1 VPKRR
6 RSGPTGGTVAS
17 GARLEGGRCAGSDVH
32 FGTECTCQVR
42 LGEVFCA
49 RFGRDPYI
57 VSAMSEPRN
66 EANSAAEPGTAQ
78 PQLHRKLGILN
89 ATSIN
94 MSNMIGIGPFITVPP
109 ILATLGGPQA
119 LLAWFAGAIIAIADG
134 LVVSELGA
142 SLPSSGG
149 AYVFLRDSFGRERWG
164 KLMAWMFIWQFL
176 FSGTLEIASGSIG
189 MVQYLSYIWK
199 GIAVHPW
206 AIKFLA
212 AGISALVM
220 FSLYRK
226 IQDIAKL
233 MLILWITTLVTTGW
247 VIITGLVKMNP
258 HLAFDFPAGAFDLN
272 WAFLIGLGNGT
283 ILVIY
288 NYLGYNQVCYLGGEV
303 KRPERTIPYAV
314 ILSIL
319 GVTVIDFLLSF
330 SFVCVVPWREMVKE
344 GSVAYNAVASVFMGR
359 IYGEWAAIA
368 ISIMILF
375 TAFAS
380 VFALMLGYSRV
391 PYAAALDGA
400 FFRWFGVLHPKG
412 EFPHRSLVLVGVLCI
427 IASFFGLVQIITG
440 LILARILVVFCG
452 QIVGLF
458 LLRKYRPEV
467 PRPFRMWLYPIP
479 AVLALVGWLY
489 SFASPAFRPGGWKFM
504 LYAFGTIAAGLVAY
518 FILAQ
523 KKREWPFA
531 PRDVIPRS

>member
-1 VPKRR
+1 
-6 RSGPTGGTVAS
+6 
-17 GARLEGGRCAGSDVH
+17 
-32 FGTECTCQVR
+32 
-42 LGEVFCA
+42 
-49 RFGRDPYI
+49 
-57 VSAMSEPRN
+57 MSEPRN
-66 EANSAAEPGTAQ
+66 GTRSAPGSDAAQ

-94 MSNMIGIGPFITVPP
+94 MSNMIGIGPFITIPP

-119 LLAWFAGAIIAIADG
+119 LLSWFAGAIIAIADG

-149 AYVFLRDSFGRERWG
+149 AYVFLRDSYGRERWG

-199 GIAVHPW
+199 DLGQHPW
-206 AIKFLA
+206 GIKFMA
-212 AGISALVM
+212 AGISGLVM

-226 IQDIAKL
+226 IQDIARL
-233 MLILWITTLVTTGW
+233 MLILWVTTLVTTGW
-247 VIITGLVKMNP
+247 VIISGLVKMNTQ
-258 HLAFDFPAGAFDLN
+258 LAFDFPAGAFDLN

-330 SFVCVVPWREMVKE
+330 SFVCVVPWREMMKE
-344 GSVAYNAVASVFMGR
+344 GSVAYSAVASVFMR
-359 IYGEWAAIA
+359 QIYGPWAAIA
-368 ISIMILF
+368 ISVLILF
-375 TAFAS
+375 TSFAS

-427 IASFFGLVQIITG
+427 IASFFGLVQIITA

-458 LLRKYRPEV
+458 ILRKYRPEV

-479 AVLALVGWLY
+479 GVLALIGWLY
-489 SFASPAFRPGGWKFM
+489 AFASPAASPGGWKFM
-504 LYAFGTIAAGLVAY
+504 IYAFGTIAVGLVAY
-518 FILAQ
+518 FLLAW
-523 KKREWPFA
+523 KKREWPFV

>member
-1 VPKRR
+1 MSDEQNRPP
-6 RSGPTGGTVAS
+6 SATSPTA
-17 GARLEGGRCAGSDVH
+17 H
-32 FGTECTCQVR
+32 
-42 LGEVFCA
+42 
-49 RFGRDPYI
+49 
-57 VSAMSEPRN
+57 
-66 EANSAAEPGTAQ
+66 Q
-78 PQLHRKLGILN
+78 PQLQRKLGILN

-119 LLAWFAGAIIAIADG
+119 LLSWFVGALVAICDG

-142 SLPSSGG
+142 ALPSSGG
-149 AYVFLRDSFGRERWG
+149 AYVFLRDSYGRERWG

-199 GIAVHPW
+199 GLAAHPW
-206 AIKFLA
+206 GIKFMA
-212 AGISALVM
+212 AGISAIVM
-220 FSLYRK
+220 LSLYRK

-233 MLILWITTLVTTGW
+233 MFILWITTLATTGW
-247 VIITGLVKMNP
+247 VIVSGLAKMNY
-258 HLAFDFPAGAFDLN
+258 HLAFDFPPGAFDLN
-272 WAFLIGLGNGT
+272 WAFLLGLGNGT

-303 KRPERTIPYAV
+303 KEPGRTIPYAV

-330 SFVCVVPWREMVKE
+330 SFVSVVPWREMVKE
-344 GSVAYNAVASVFMGR
+344 GSAAYNSVASVFMGQ

-368 ISIMILF
+368 ISVMILF

-391 PYAAALDGA
+391 PYAAAQDGA

-427 IASFFGLVQIITG
+427 VASFFGLVQIITG
-440 LILARILVVFCG
+440 LILARILVVFVG
-452 QIVGLF
+452 QIIGLF
-458 LLRKYRPEV
+458 ILRKYRPEV

-479 AVLALVGWLY
+479 GVLAMIGWLY
-489 SFASPAFRPGGWKFM
+489 AFISPAGQPGGWKFM
-504 LYAFGTIAAGLVAY
+504 LYAFGTIAAGMVAY
-518 FILAQ
+518 LALSW

-531 PRDVIPRS
+531 PRISS

>member
-1 VPKRR
+1 M
-6 RSGPTGGTVAS
+6 
-17 GARLEGGRCAGSDVH
+17 SDK
-32 FGTECTCQVR
+32 QNR
-42 LGEVFCA
+42 
-49 RFGRDPYI
+49 PP
-57 VSAMSEPRN
+57 SATPSV
-66 EANSAAEPGTAQ
+66 TQQ
-78 PQLHRKLGILN
+78 PQLQRKLGILN

-142 SLPSSGG
+142 ALPSSGG
-149 AYVFLRDSFGRERWG
+149 AYVFLRDCYGRERWG

-189 MVQYLSYIWK
+189 MVQYLTYIWK
-199 GIAVHPW
+199 GLAAHPW
-206 AIKFLA
+206 GIKFMA
-212 AGISALVM
+212 AGISAIVM
-220 FSLYRK
+220 LSLYRK

-233 MLILWITTLVTTGW
+233 MFILWIATLATTGW
-247 VIITGLVKMNP
+247 VIISGLAKMNY
-258 HLAFDFPAGAFDLN
+258 HLAFDFPPGAFDLN
-272 WAFLIGLGNGT
+272 WAFLLGLGNGT

-303 KRPERTIPYAV
+303 KEPGRTIPYAV

-330 SFVCVVPWREMVKE
+330 SFVSVVPWREMVKE
-344 GSVAYNAVASVFMGR
+344 GSAAYNSVASVFMGQ

-368 ISIMILF
+368 ISVMILF

-391 PYAAALDGA
+391 PYAAAQDGA

-412 EFPHRSLVLVGVLCI
+412 GFPHRSLVLIGVLCI
-427 IASFFGLVQIITG
+427 GASFFGLVQIITG
-440 LILARILVVFCG
+440 LILARILVVFIG
-452 QIVGLF
+452 QIIGLF
-458 LLRKYRPEV
+458 ILRKYRHEV
-467 PRPFRMWLYPIP
+467 VLPFKMWLYPVP
-479 AVLALVGWLY
+479 AILAMIGWLY
-489 SFASPAFRPGGWKFM
+489 AFASPAGAPGGWKFM
-504 LYAFGTIAAGLVAY
+504 TYAFGTIGAGLVAY
-518 FILAQ
+518 FLLAW

-531 PRDVIPRS
+531 APAGPSGK